1 MLKAMSLITDAPKV
15 TQRGGKK
22 YTQVQDRIEAF
33 RKVFAFE
40 YGIET
45 KLLKDDGTAIMVQA
59 IITNGDG
66 RTIGSGLAEEVRG
79 SSNVNTTSPI
89 ENGETSAIGRALASL
104 GLHGGEYASANE
116 MDKVERMEKPP
127 AVDPPPVTENLGQPN
142 ITFKQSPPPDA
153 AQLKTDKLWYELG
166 GEGLGNKI
174 PMTQVLDIPP
184 FLQRDDGQPTWA
196 GDQIKGI
203 KEHRHLGEL
212 KLWRTT
218 NQEQLKMM
226 KDVDP
231 AGRAAVVEAYNL
243 KIDEFKK

>member
-1 MLKAMSLITDAPKV
+1 MEKADLLKAMSLITDAPKV

-153 AQLKTDKLWYELG
+153 AQ
-166 GEGLGNKI
+166 
-174 PMTQVLDIPP
+174 TQIPP